1 MFSQWFN
8 TDLLDKQELQVILQT
23 QERFGR
29 GRNGFCD
36 FSRDGIDL
44 LLQGIHHFRNVDDA
58 LDETGEFKNHEV
70 AIRTTFYYNLYHIS
84 LTYKAVY
91 NLIHQGYYTESA
103 ILLRS
108 ILESLV
114 KMKYLYKQKDI
125 DLVNT
130 AFAGHY
136 GYYGKK
142 FKVKYITMFDSVAPG
157 LYESY
162 RLLCD
167 MAHGSF
173 AAHSLKIDKLDY
185 KQKKIILDDG
195 LIFRLKG
202 STYVINQFSVYLFAH
217 VKFMM
222 LIFPEIEKN
231 MTKPYAIKYYK
242 TISKF
247 EAMMKNFSENEQNK
261 KWYGIVKQLLNNN

>member
-1 MFSQWFN
+1 MAGKFFN
-8 TDLLDKQELQVILQT
+8 TDLLNEQEHQVALQT
-23 QERFGR
+23 QEMFGK
-29 GRNGFCD
+29 GRYGFCD
-36 FSRDGIDL
+36 FSLDGIDL
-44 LLQGIHHFRNVDDA
+44 LLQGIHYFRNADDA
-58 LDETGEFKNHEV
+58 LDDTGEWKNHRLATRSIV
-70 AIRTTFYYNLYHIS
+70 YYNLYHVS

-108 ILESLV
+108 IVESLV
-114 KMKYLYKQKDI
+114 RMKYLHKHKNI

-136 GYYGKK
+136 GYDGKK
-142 FKVKYITMFDSVAPG
+142 FKVRYETMFNSIAPG
-157 LYESY
+157 LYECY

-173 AAHSLKIDKLDY
+173 AAHALKIAKRDYVRKTITLDH
-185 KQKKIILDDG
+185 G
-195 LIFRLKG
+195 LIFKLQE
-202 STYVINQFSVYLFAH
+202 STYVVNQFSVYLFAH
-217 VKFMM
+217 IKFML

-231 MTKPYAIKYYK
+231 MTGPYASKYYK

-247 EAMMKNFSENEQNK
+247 EAVMKNFSENEQNK
-261 KWYGIVKQLLNNN
+261 KWYATVKQLWGN

>member
-1 MFSQWFN
+1 MSNQYFN
-8 TDLLDKQELQVILQT
+8 TDLLDKQEPQVVLQT
-23 QERFGR
+23 QQIFGK
-29 GRNGFCD
+29 GRYGFSD
-36 FSRDGIDL
+36 FSLDGIDL
-44 LLQGIHHFRNVDDA
+44 LLQGIHHLRNVDDT
-58 LDETGEFKNHEV
+58 LDETGEFKNHKL
-70 AIRTTFYYNLYHIS
+70 AMRTIVYYNLYHIS

-108 ILESLV
+108 IVESLV
-114 KMKYLYKQKDI
+114 RMKYLYKQKDI

-136 GYYGKK
+136 GYDGKK
-142 FKVKYITMFDSVAPG
+142 FKVQYITMFDSVAPG
-157 LYESY
+157 LYKYY
-162 RLLCD
+162 RMLCD

-173 AAHSLKIDKLDY
+173 AAHLLKIDKRDY

-195 LIFRLKG
+195 LIFKLNE
-202 STYVINQFSVYLFAH
+202 STYLINQFSVYLFAH
-217 VKFMM
+217 IKFMM
-222 LIFPEIEKN
+222 LIFPEIDKN
-231 MTKPYAIKYYK
+231 MTRPYARKYSK

-247 EAMMKNFSENEQNK
+247 EAMMKNFAENEQSK

>member
-1 MFSQWFN
+1 MANQYFN
-8 TDLLDKQELQVILQT
+8 TDLLNKQEPQVVLQT
-23 QERFGR
+23 QKVFGR
-29 GRNGFCD
+29 GRDGFCD
-36 FSRDGIDL
+36 FSLDGIDL
-44 LLQGIHHFRNVDDA
+44 LLQGIHHWRNADDT
-58 LDETGEFKNHEV
+58 LDETGEFKNHKLAMRSIV
-70 AIRTTFYYNLYHIS
+70 YYHLYHIS

-108 ILESLV
+108 IVESLV

-130 AFAGHY
+130 SFAGHY

-157 LYESY
+157 LYQYY

-173 AAHSLKIDKLDY
+173 AAHALKIEKRDY
-185 KQKKIILDDG
+185 KQKQIILDNG
-195 LIFRLKG
+195 LIFKIKE
-202 STYVINQFSVYLFAH
+202 STYVINQFSVFLFAH
-217 VKFMM
+217 IKFMM

-231 MTKPYAIKYYK
+231 MPRPYAGKYCK
-242 TISKF
+242 IISKF
-247 EAMMKNFSENEQNK
+247 EALMKNFAENEQNK
-261 KWYGIVKQLLNNN
+261 KWYGTVKQLFNNS